1 MLPHPLT
8 NFRIQKSYQN
18 NPKFNGVLYFDFP
31 QIKGG
36 AYIMNLDEHKSL
48 GTVLIALYVNDD
60 NLIHALDLNKFQNKL
75 KSSKATKISWICI
88 EHKHT
93 IQ

>member
-1 MLPHPLT
+1 
-8 NFRIQKSYQN
+8 
-18 NPKFNGVLYFDFP
+18 
-31 QIKGG
+31 
-36 AYIMNLDEHKSL
+36 MNLDEHKSL
-48 GTVLIALYVNDD
+48 GTVLIVLYVNDD